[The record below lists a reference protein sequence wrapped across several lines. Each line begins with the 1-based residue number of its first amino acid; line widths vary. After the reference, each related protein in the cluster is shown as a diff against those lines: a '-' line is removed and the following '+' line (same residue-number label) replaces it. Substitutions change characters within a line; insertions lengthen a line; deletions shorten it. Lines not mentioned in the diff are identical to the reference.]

1 MTFIAKPKSL
11 FVPMGLCSLN
21 ITSGLFKQ
29 VTIPCVAV
37 ASLFHQALQQKMTGK
52 VRVKKTNAEFVYV
65 LRHFILSNNI

>member
-29 VTIPCVAV
+29 VTIPIVAV
-37 ASLFHQALQQKMTGK
+37 ASLFHQALQQKITGK
-52 VRVKKTNAEFVYV
+52 VRVKKNQSRFC
-65 LRHFILSNNI
+65 LRLKTF